1 MPTRSFVSNIALKVA
16 WRRIIELERERE
28 RLIPDTSIFT
38 NPDVYR
44 EFGASPTEAFT
55 RFLEIAAEAPQVR
68 VYMPAS
74 VYEELK
80 KMLKHPKLPPRARAI
95 FRVKS
100 PKKYEL
106 QIPAFLLY
114 ELIDDLRQRINK
126 GLRVAEEAVRASAHR
141 KPDEIINALR
151 RKYRE
156 ALREGVVDSKEDIE
170 LILLALELDGL
181 LLSAD
186 RGILTLADKLGIRWV
201 PPEEIRDTL
210 EGLIYTP

>member
-1 MPTRSFVSNIALKVA
+1 MK
-16 WRRIIELERERE
+16 
-28 RLIPDTSIFT
+28 
-38 NPDVYR
+38 
-44 EFGASPTEAFT
+44 
-55 RFLEIAAEAPQVR
+55 
-68 VYMPAS
+68 VYMPSS

-80 KMLKHPKLPPRARAI
+80 KMLKTPRIPPKARAV

-100 PKKYEL
+100 PKKYEI

-114 ELIDDLRQRINK
+114 ELIDDIRQRINK
-126 GLRVAEEAVRASAHR
+126 GLRVAEEAVRASTQK

-156 ALREGVVDSKEDIE
+156 ALREGIVDSKEDIE

-186 RGILTLADKLGIRWV
+186 RGILALADKLGIRWV

-210 EGLIYTP
+210 EGLIYNP